1 MKRLFTTLAAAAAVV
16 LTTGTAKA
24 GEELFIY
31 NWTEYTPPDLV
42 AKFEAETGIKVSVD
56 TYDSNETLLAKL
68 QAGATGYDLVVPSQ
82 NFVPILAKEGLI
94 QKVAVHELPNY
105 KHYKERWKFPAWD
118 PEQEYTAPWQWG
130 TTSFAY
136 HKDLYTGKGE
146 SLKEFF
152 EPSEELR
159 GRLST
164 FQTPD
169 EVVSLANIYLGME
182 FCSED
187 PKEMKKVQDLLMNQK
202 EYIVA
207 YNSETMSDLIASG
220 EAIMTNHWNG
230 YARLGRLAGAPVVY
244 AYPKEGVVG
253 WFDSL
258 VVPTSAKNVENARKF
273 MNFIMDPVNM
283 AALSE
288 NQGYGDAIK
297 GTAQYYS
304 EELKSAPEVNP
315 PADVPVR
322 FATTCSPKA
331 QSLIDKV
338 WTKVMQ

>member
-1 MKRLFTTLAAAAAVV
+1 MKRLLSMLAAAAVS
-16 LTTGTAKA
+16 LTAGAAKA
-24 GEELFIY
+24 EGELHIY
-31 NWTEYTPPDLV
+31 NWTEYTPPELV

-82 NFVPILAKEGLI
+82 NFVPILIKEGLI
-94 QKVAVHELPNY
+94 QKVAVHDLPNY
-105 KHYKERWKFPAWD
+105 KNYEERWKKPEWD

-130 TTSFAY
+130 TTSFSY
-136 HKDLYTGKGE
+136 NSELYSGKGE

-152 EPSEELR
+152 EPSDEVM
-159 GRLST
+159 GRLSV

-169 EVVSLANIYLGME
+169 EVVSLANIYLGLP

-187 PKEMKKVQDLLMNQK
+187 PKEMQKVQELLVNQK
-202 EYIVA
+202 EYVVA
-207 YNSETMSDLIASG
+207 YNSETMSDLLASG
-220 EAIMTNHWNG
+220 EAIMTNHWSG
-230 YARLGRLAGAPVVY
+230 FSRLGRLTGAPIVY

-258 VVPTSAKNVENARKF
+258 VVPSSAENVENARTF
-273 MNFIMDPVNM
+273 MNFMMDPVNM
-283 AALSE
+283 AMLTE

-297 GTAQYYS
+297 GTVDYYS

-315 PADVPVR
+315 PKDLKVV
-322 FATTCSPKA
+322 FAPTCSPAA
-331 QSLIDKV
+331 QSLIDRV

>member
-1 MKRLFTTLAAAAAVV
+1 MKRHITL
-16 LTTGTAKA
+16 LTTAIAMLISASANAA
-24 GEELFIY
+24 GELFIY
-31 NWTEYTPPDLV
+31 NWTEYTPPELV
-42 AKFEAETGIKVSVD
+42 EKFEKETGIKVSVD

-82 NFVPILAKEGLI
+82 NFVPIMINEGLI
-94 QKVAVHELPNY
+94 QKVAVYDLPNY
-105 KHYKERWKFPAWD
+105 KNYEENWKKPAWD
-118 PEQEYTAPWQWG
+118 PQHEYSAPWQWG
-130 TTSFAY
+130 TTSFSY
-136 HKDLYTGKGE
+136 SDDYSGKGE

-159 GRLST
+159 GRLSV
-164 FQTPD
+164 FPTPD
-169 EVVSLANIYLGME
+169 EVVSLANIYLGIP

-187 PKEMKKVQDLLMNQK
+187 PKEMKKIQDLLVAQK
-202 EYIVA
+202 EFVVA
-207 YNSETMSDLIASG
+207 YNNETMSDLIASG
-220 EAIMTNHWNG
+220 EALMTNHWNG
-230 YARLGRLAGAPVVY
+230 YSRLGRLAGAPVNY

-273 MNFIMDPVNM
+273 MNFMMDPVNM
-283 AALSE
+283 AILTE

-315 PADVPVR
+315 PSDLNVV
-322 FATTCSPKA
+322 FAPTCSPKA

-338 WTKVMQ
+338 WTKVLQ

>member
-1 MKRLFTTLAAAAAVV
+1 MKRAISLLTAFAFSLGATLA
-16 LTTGTAKA
+16 KA
-24 GEELFIY
+24 EGELFIY
-31 NWTEYTPPDLV
+31 NWTEYTPPELV
-42 AKFEAETGIKVSVD
+42 DKFEAETGIKVSVD

-82 NFVPILAKEGLI
+82 NFVPIMINEGLI

-105 KHYKERWKFPAWD
+105 ANYEEKWKKPEWD
-118 PEQEYTAPWQWG
+118 PEHEYSAPWQWG
-130 TTSFAY
+130 TTSFSFHSEEY
-136 HKDLYTGKGE
+136 SGNGE
-146 SLKEFF
+146 SLAEFF

-159 GRLST
+159 GRLSV
-164 FQTPD
+164 FPTPD
-169 EVVSLANIYLGME
+169 EVISLANIYLGID

-187 PKEMKKVQDLLMNQK
+187 PKEMKRIQDMLVAQK
-202 EYIVA
+202 DYVVA
-207 YNSETMSDLIASG
+207 YNNETMSDLITSG
-220 EAIMTNHWNG
+220 EALMTNHWNG
-230 YARLGRLAGAPVVY
+230 FSRLGRLAGAPVQY

-273 MNFIMDPVNM
+273 MNFMMDPVNM
-283 AALSE
+283 AILTE

-304 EELKSAPEVNP
+304 EELKTAPEVNP
-315 PADVPVR
+315 PSDLNVV
-322 FATTCSPKA
+322 FAPTCSPKA

-338 WTKVMQ
+338 WTKVLQ

>member
-1 MKRLFTTLAAAAAVV
+1 MKRHITL
-16 LTTGTAKA
+16 LTTAIAMLISASANAA
-24 GEELFIY
+24 GELFIY
-31 NWTEYTPPDLV
+31 NWTEYTPPELV
-42 AKFEAETGIKVSVD
+42 EKFEKETGIKVSVD

-82 NFVPILAKEGLI
+82 NFVPIMINEGLI
-94 QKVAVHELPNY
+94 QKVAVYDLPNY
-105 KHYKERWKFPAWD
+105 ANYEETWKKPAWD
-118 PEQEYTAPWQWG
+118 PQHEYTAPWQWG

-136 HKDLYTGKGE
+136 HNDYSGKGE

-159 GRLST
+159 GRLSV
-164 FQTPD
+164 FPTPD
-169 EVVSLANIYLGME
+169 EVVSLANIYLGIP

-187 PKEMKKVQDLLMNQK
+187 PKQMKKVQDLLVAQK
-202 EYIVA
+202 EFVVA
-207 YNSETMSDLIASG
+207 YNNETMSDLIASG
-220 EAIMTNHWNG
+220 EALMTNHWNG
-230 YARLGRLAGAPVVY
+230 FARLGRLAGAPINY

-273 MNFIMDPVNM
+273 MNFMMDPVNM
-283 AALSE
+283 AILTE

-315 PADVPVR
+315 PSDLNVV
-322 FATTCSPKA
+322 FAPTCSPKA

-338 WTKVMQ
+338 WTKVLQ

>member
-1 MKRLFTTLAAAAAVV
+1 MKRLLITIAAATAM
-16 LTTGTAKA
+16 LTLGSAKA
-24 GEELFIY
+24 SGELFIY
-31 NWTEYTPPDLV
+31 NWTEYTPPELV
-42 AKFEAETGIKVSVD
+42 EKFEKETGITVSVD

-82 NFVPILAKEGLI
+82 NFVPIMINEGLI
-94 QKVAVHELPNY
+94 QKVAVYDLPNY
-105 KHYKERWKFPAWD
+105 KNYVDSWKKPAWD
-118 PEQEYTAPWQWG
+118 PQHEYTAPWQWG

-136 HKDLYTGKGE
+136 ADDYSGKGE

-159 GRLST
+159 GRLSV
-164 FQTPD
+164 FPTPD
-169 EVVSLANIYLGME
+169 EVVSLANIYLGIP

-187 PKEMKKVQDLLMNQK
+187 PKEMKKVQDLLVAQK
-202 EYIVA
+202 EFVVA
-207 YNSETMSDLIASG
+207 YNNETMSDLIASG
-220 EAIMTNHWNG
+220 EALMTNHWNG
-230 YARLGRLAGAPVVY
+230 YARLGRLAGAPVNY

-273 MNFIMDPVNM
+273 MNFMMDPVNR
-283 AALSE
+283 AILTEA
-288 NQGYGDAIK
+288 QGYGDAIQ

-315 PADVPVR
+315 PSDLNVV
-322 FATTCSPKA
+322 FAPTCSPKA

-338 WTKVMQ
+338 WTKVLQ